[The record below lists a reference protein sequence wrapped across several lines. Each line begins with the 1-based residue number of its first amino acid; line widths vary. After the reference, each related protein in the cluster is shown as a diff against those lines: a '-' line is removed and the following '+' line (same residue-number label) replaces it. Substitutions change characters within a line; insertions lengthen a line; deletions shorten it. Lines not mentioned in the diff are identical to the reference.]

1 MSKFTL
7 NIEEDYEFSLIGIS
21 CHAKDY
27 KLCFEFNKLL
37 EVDFIRTE
45 DLDIDSKKTQGNYSL
60 YEYIDEDNFMDY
72 YLISNRSSKG
82 VLIPEHKAID
92 YFLLLK
98 GATNDDITDE
108 MIQKISTLQ
117 IVLTAYK
124 IDVDTL
130 KSKQNLIF

>member
-37 EVDFIRTE
+37 EVDFIRKD
-45 DLDIDSKKTQGNYSL
+45 DLDINSKKTQGNYSL

-72 YLISNRSSKG
+72 YLISNRSNKG

-98 GATNDDITDE
+98 GANNENITAR

-117 IVLTAYK
+117 MVLTAYK

>member
-37 EVDFIRTE
+37 EVDFVRTE

-98 GATNDDITDE
+98 GATNNDITDD

>member
-82 VLIPEHKAID
+82 VLIPEHKTID

-98 GATNDDITDE
+98 GATNDDITDD

>member
-98 GATNDDITDE
+98 GATNDDITDD